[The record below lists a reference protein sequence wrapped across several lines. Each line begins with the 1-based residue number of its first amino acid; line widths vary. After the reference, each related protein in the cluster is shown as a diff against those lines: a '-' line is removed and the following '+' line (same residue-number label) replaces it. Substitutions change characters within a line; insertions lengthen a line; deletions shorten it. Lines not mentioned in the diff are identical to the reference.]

1 MSDKSV
7 SKNIIGDL
15 SEIGRDLLVMEIS
28 TIASDAITGRK
39 MPWFPHAVI
48 DVLTKYADWFS
59 SVPKLKVG
67 TILGLPKPITRDAF
81 IELTLDDKSNSDTLM
96 TNGWRTIEQLRRT
109 AKLIVD
115 DELMQ
120 EVNKAPLDHLE
131 RGIAIRIRRNCDQLK
146 SIVMRFRT
154 VEAWQPYFLTAEARK
169 NIEYARID
177 TASDAIWTN
186 FREADDGLT
195 RAQISQS
202 LETFNSIGAERAVL
216 DSEAATRLRKIWE
229 LGTDQIIA
237 QTIVQV
243 DGDTLTRF
251 QRGVDVDER
260 TYFLEIHNQ
269 GIHTAVRQWRVLFD
283 AFSALIDGVAD
294 RIFGRTV

>member
-1 MSDKSV
+1 MSNQSV
-7 SKNIIGDL
+7 SEGIIGDL
-15 SEIGRDLLVMEIS
+15 SEIGRDLLVMEIC
-28 TIASDAITGRK
+28 TIASDTITGRK

-48 DVLTKYADWFS
+48 DVLAKYADWFS
-59 SVPKLKVG
+59 SVPKLKMR
-67 TILGLPKPITRDAF
+67 TILGLPRPITRDAF
-81 IELTLDDKSNSDTLM
+81 IELTLGEKADDDTPM
-96 TNGWRTIEQLRRT
+96 TNGWRSIEQLRRT

-115 DELMQ
+115 DDLMK
-120 EVNKAPLDHLE
+120 EVNKTPLDHLE

-154 VEAWQPYFLTAEARK
+154 VEAWQPYFLTAKARK
-169 NIEYARID
+169 NIELAQID
-177 TASDAIWTN
+177 TASDVNWTN
-186 FREADDGLT
+186 FRDVDDGLT

-251 QRGVDVDER
+251 QRGVDDDVR
-260 TYFLEIHNQ
+260 TYYLNIHNQ
-269 GIHTAVRQWRVLFD
+269 GVHTAIRQWKVLFD